1 MKVLVISHM
10 FPNPMEPSSGVFIL
24 EQLRHFL
31 CTNLQVSVISPVPY
45 VPKALRGVTRWRK
58 YCLIPQQDVVHG
70 IRVYYPRVPVLPSG
84 KGFFLYGF
92 SYFVAIFSQLL
103 RSIRE
108 DGPDLIHAHAIMPDG
123 FAAVLLGEKLRVPV
137 VCTARGSDIHVYPF
151 RNRSTLWATQWA
163 LRRVGRMVAVSQA
176 LRDGILE
183 IAGPIPVDVVPN
195 GVDLERF
202 CPIRKEEARERCGI
216 SSNGFIFMYVGSLV
230 PGKGLEPLLEAF
242 WSLGPLCEAK
252 LYLVGD
258 GGLRRNLEE
267 RAQGLG
273 IADRIVFA
281 GARPHKEIP
290 LWLNAAD
297 CLILPSFSEG
307 CPNVILEA
315 SACRCPIIATRIGGI
330 PEIIKHGENGIL
342 VEPGDPAG
350 LARAMDAMI
359 LDPAASASLAAS
371 AFVRVQTIYT
381 WASNVEKMN
390 GIYSAVVRQWPRRS
404 MQPQF

>member
-1 MKVLVISHM
+1 
-10 FPNPMEPSSGVFIL
+10 
-24 EQLRHFL
+24 
-31 CTNLQVSVISPVPY
+31 
-45 VPKALRGVTRWRK
+45 
-58 YCLIPQQDVVHG
+58 
-70 IRVYYPRVPVLPSG
+70 
-84 KGFFLYGF
+84 
-92 SYFVAIFSQLL
+92 
-103 RSIRE
+103 
-108 DGPDLIHAHAIMPDG
+108 
-123 FAAVLLGEKLRVPV
+123 
-137 VCTARGSDIHVYPF
+137 
-151 RNRSTLWATQWA
+151 
-163 LRRVGRMVAVSQA
+163 MVAVSQA

-216 SSNGFIFMYVGSLV
+216 SSIGFIFMYVGRLI

-242 WSLGPLCEAK
+242 WSLGSLREAK
-252 LYLVGD
+252 LYLVGN
-258 GGLRRNLEE
+258 GGFRRNLEE

-273 IADRIVFA
+273 IGNRIVFA
-281 GARPHKEIP
+281 GARLHDEIP

-307 CPNVILEA
+307 CPNVVLEA
-315 SACRCPIIATRIGGI
+315 SACGCPIIATRIGGI

-350 LARAMDAMI
+350 LARAMSAMM
-359 LDPAASASLAAS
+359 LDPAASASLAAR

-404 MQPQF
+404 MQSQL